1 MGKKIITISRQCGSG
16 GHTIGKMVA
25 EKLNVP
31 FYDKQILK
39 IVAERSGLAQE
50 VIEEKGEYNPS
61 SLLYMIATKLSYG
74 YSVGSKGEMPLPDQ
88 INAFQTELIR
98 ELAEKESCVIIG
110 RDADYI
116 LREHP
121 DCFHVFIHGK
131 LDDRMK
137 RVVTEHGVAPDE
149 ARHHVQN
156 RVIQGFRPERRFMM
170 LVMPIDTGNKA
181 IKTEHFEFH
190 SGISVLEDVPGE
202 GEEAIKY
209 QGRYYRLSPERNVYL
224 PDKAVDERYYILTL
238 FAVAKELRE
247 MKPPRLFLQDEAV
260 EIDLLVGLPPLYY
273 RGQYKKFR
281 EYFFRSGQMVDFEYM
296 GIAYRISF
304 SEVYVHMQTYA
315 AYLYVAKELN
325 LFRKKVLLLDIGGFT
340 LDYML
345 LEKGMI

>member
-1 MGKKIITISRQCGSG
+1 
-16 GHTIGKMVA
+16 
-25 EKLNVP
+25 
-31 FYDKQILK
+31 
-39 IVAERSGLAQE
+39 
-50 VIEEKGEYNPS
+50 
-61 SLLYMIATKLSYG
+61 
-74 YSVGSKGEMPLPDQ
+74 
-88 INAFQTELIR
+88 
-98 ELAEKESCVIIG
+98 
-110 RDADYI
+110 
-116 LREHP
+116 
-121 DCFHVFIHGK
+121 
-131 LDDRMK
+131 
-137 RVVTEHGVAPDE
+137 
-149 ARHHVQN
+149 
-156 RVIQGFRPERRFMM
+156 M

-247 MKPPRLFLQDEAV
+247 LKPSRLFLQGEAV
-260 EIDLLVGLPPLYY
+260 EIDLVVGLPPLYY

-281 EYFFRSGQMVDFEYM
+281 EYFFRGGQTVDFEYM

-304 SEVYVHMQTYA
+304 SEVYIHMQTYA

-345 LEKGMI
+345 LEKGMISWEYTDSTGRGVISMYQRINKGIREKYDLDLKENDMDAIILGETSLYDSGIEERVTELAKEHVADALGMLRECGIDLRMCVTVFVGGGSILLSKIIEKVWQRYRGEYYVINDSKVNVLGYKKKYLYDKSMQ